1 MKDIYYEGDLSKDIE
16 SIDNDFN
23 FWKSMGI
30 NFLIKIVAF
39 TIMGII
45 ALKLNILTSTSIVKY
60 IVLCTVIGTTT
71 TIGETIHN
79 KYKHIS
85 DVSTAN
91 KNINSL
97 VNTLNENGLSTSK
110 DKIID
115 AEITEEITNSR
126 TKGNDGKLVSKRKK
140 IIEYFYL
147 LDNEDQIKVLKQIKN
162 EVIKNKEKISVI
174 SMQMLEEED
183 LRKIEIP
190 VRKTLVLRNDD

>member
-39 TIMGII
+39 AIMGII
-45 ALKLNILTSTSIVKY
+45 ALKLNILTSASIVKY
-60 IVLCTVIGTTT
+60 IVLCTVVGTTT

-126 TKGNDGKLVSKRKK
+126 PKGHDGKLVSKRKK
-140 IIEYFYL
+140 IIEYFNL

-162 EVIKNKEKISVI
+162 EVIKNKEKISVT

-183 LRKIEIP
+183 LKKIEIP

>member
-30 NFLIKIVAF
+30 NFLIKIVVF

-45 ALKLNILTSTSIVKY
+45 ALKLNILTSTSTIPY
-60 IVLCTVIGTTT
+60 IVFCTVVGTTT

-79 KYKHIS
+79 RNKHIKN
-85 DVSTAN
+85 VSTAN

>member
-30 NFLIKIVAF
+30 NFLIKIVTF

-45 ALKLNILTSTSIVKY
+45 ALKLNILTSTSTIPY
-60 IVLCTVIGTTT
+60 IVFCTVVGTTT
-71 TIGETIHN
+71 AIGETIHN
-79 KYKHIS
+79 RNKHIKN
-85 DVSTAN
+85 VSTAN

-126 TKGNDGKLVSKRKK
+126 TKGNYGKLVSKRKK

-162 EVIKNKEKISVI
+162 EVIKNKEKISVT